1 MIVLLTPVALLVILI
16 LYNVWTNLQHG
27 NKAID
32 GLNDT
37 YVFFSTVVAKQIK
50 TIAMLQIIR
59 YGIRSSLY
67 SRKSGIAHPFYESMY
82 QYLTTLLYLLQG
94 MYQVYIRFGYSL
106 VSFAFRIGKFDT
118 DLVGFGQDYSYNSY
132 LGLLESVRLK
142 NEFEKLCEHKV
153 KGTSLEKKKQIKK
166 VNQNGSRSTRSA
178 TDVAVANVAF
188 DVDYAMSVE
197 LNNTI
202 KKK

>member
-1 MIVLLTPVALLVILI
+1 LTLLHTLLLKTLLSFWILYVAIMIVLLTPVALLVILI

-94 MYQVYIRFGYSL
+94 LYQVYIRFGYSL
-106 VSFAFRIGKFDT
+106 LSFAFRIGKFDA

-132 LGLLESVRLK
+132 LGLLESIRLK
-142 NEFEKLCEHKV
+142 NEFEKLCEHHV
-153 KGTSLEKKKQIKK
+153 KGTSLEEYRTK
-166 VNQNGSRSTRSA
+166 VFRTRSD
-178 TDVAVANVAF
+178 TNIAVA
-188 DVDYAMSVE
+188 
-197 LNNTI
+197 
-202 KKK
+202 

>member
-1 MIVLLTPVALLVILI
+1 MLLLLAPVAVLVMLV
-16 LYNVWTNLQHG
+16 LYNVWTAVESG
-27 NKAID
+27 NKPLD
-32 GLNDT
+32 GLAAT
-37 YVFFSTVVAKQIK
+37 ITFFETVVWAQLKSFL
-50 TIAMLQIIR
+50 TIQIIR
-59 YGIRSSLY
+59 YGIRFNLY
-67 SRKSGIAHPFYESMY
+67 SRNGGIAHPFYESMY